1 MPSLIPVLISLNS
14 QAAGSPRTLWHLLSS
29 GRDSMVDYLL
39 SGGCLLKGT
48 VTNSPNLSGGLCSH
62 RQAPK
67 PAWSLAVEPRVTA
80 WMPAA
85 WAASQILPQALC
97 DLRQA
102 LGSFVSSSWTKGETF
117 SKVHWAPTR
126 ESCSLQCPE
135 KLKFRSALH
144 TMPLVTIF
152 PVDHSFIEPVRLQYD
167 PFWLIILHG
176 REKSNCTSPKFNI
189 TFFLA
194 MPHGLQDLSS
204 LTRDWTQAMP
214 VKVPNLTPRPPGNA
228 LTHFLMK

>member
-1 MPSLIPVLISLNS
+1 MFTKNTLTLTFQWQGQHGRLLVVWRLLAQRHSDQFPKLIWWPVFP
-14 QAAGSPRTLWHLLSS
+14 QA
-29 GRDSMVDYLL
+29 
-39 SGGCLLKGT
+39 
-48 VTNSPNLSGGLCSH
+48 
-62 RQAPK
+62 APK

-102 LGSFVSSSWTKGETF
+102 LSSFVSSLWTTGETF

-126 ESCSLQCPE
+126 ESRSLQCPE

-144 TMPLVTIF
+144 TTALVTIF
-152 PVDHSFIEPVRLQYD
+152 PVDHSFIEPVCLQYD

-176 REKSNCTSPKFNI
+176 REKSNCTLPKFNI

-204 LTRDWTQAMP
+204 LTRDWTQTMP
-214 VKVPNLTPRPPGNA
+214 VKVPNLTPRPPENA
-228 LTHFLMK
+228 LTHFFNEIGFRKRIKVHSKYN